1 MRRARLAGSLL
12 VSALAV
18 ACARVVPRAPAA
30 RITPILGDWPSDGA
44 PPPSVHASTMAEV
57 NSTLTAAWFAGAYE
71 SAKDVG
77 IWFTRYERGRWTPPV
92 EIATGGQAGGER
104 FPTWNPVLDAPGGH
118 RLVLYYKVGPNP
130 REWWGMVRE
139 SADGGRTWGA
149 PRRLPDGLLGPIKNK
164 LVRLRDGTLVSP
176 SSTEAP
182 DAANAWRVHFERST
196 DGGRTWTQ
204 VLPAPSA
211 REVDAIQPT
220 VLVHRDGALQALVR
234 TRGPGVLYETWSRDA
249 GRTWSALAPTALP
262 NPNSGID
269 AVTLRDGRQLLVS
282 NPVRDGRTPLV
293 VSLSRDGV
301 TWTPIDTLESAPGEY
316 SYPAVIQTRDG
327 LVHVSY
333 TWQRRRVKHVVL
345 RVH

>member
-1 MRRARLAGSLL
+1 MTRARR
-12 VSALAV
+12 LAV
-18 ACARVVPRAPAA
+18 LCLLSACVGRPAA
-30 RITPILGDWPSDGA
+30 RQPAASVAVLARDWPSDGA

-57 NSTLTAAWFAGAYE
+57 NGTLTAAWFGGAYE

-77 IWFTRYERGRWTPPV
+77 IWFTRFTGSAWSAPV
-92 EIATGGQAGGER
+92 EIANGVQANGTR
-104 FPTWNPVLDAPGGH
+104 FPTWNPVLDAPGGD

-139 SADGGRTWGA
+139 SADGGRSWSA
-149 PRRLPDGLLGPIKNK
+149 ARRLPDGILGPIKNK
-164 LVRLRDGTLVSP
+164 LLHLRDGTLLSP

-182 DAANAWRVHFERST
+182 DSANAWRVHFERST
-196 DGGRTWTQ
+196 NGGRSWTR
-204 VLPAPSA
+204 VTPAPAPAA

-220 VLVHRDGALQALVR
+220 VLAHPNGVLQALVR
-234 TRGPGVLYETWSRDA
+234 TRGPGVLFETWSRDA
-249 GRTWSALAPTALP
+249 GHTWSALAPTALP
-262 NPNSGID
+262 NPNAGID
-269 AVTLRDGRQLLVS
+269 AVTLRDGRQVLVS

-301 TWTPIDTLESAPGEY
+301 QWTPIDTLEQAPGEY

-333 TWQRRRVKHVVL
+333 TWRRTRIRHVVL
-345 RVH
+345 RVP